1 MVKFLSLVCVFK
13 VGLFFVFSFWLLLL
27 VLETGVSVLGIESSF
42 GQQEV
47 GRLVVRLAYCSV

>member
-1 MVKFLSLVCVFK
+1 M
-13 VGLFFVFSFWLLLL
+13 FSFWLLLL

-47 GRLVVRLAYCSV
+47 GRLAVRLAYCSV